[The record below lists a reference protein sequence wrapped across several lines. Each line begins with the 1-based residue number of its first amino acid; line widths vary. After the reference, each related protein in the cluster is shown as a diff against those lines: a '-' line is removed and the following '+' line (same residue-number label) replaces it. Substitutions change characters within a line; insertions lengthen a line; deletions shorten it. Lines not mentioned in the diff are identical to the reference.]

1 MSDPAARPVT
11 PAPSAAASAPAPR
24 AGGPDQELPG
34 TRAWFIGYVLWM
46 GALAA
51 LALWQL
57 DRFDRGDPQALRG
70 WLLALLAFYLS
81 LCNVFL
87 PLPTAW
93 IILLAAA
100 PGDTPVASAPLRVA
114 VVALVGTVG
123 TVIANLNEYH
133 LLAWLLRFGWGRRVR
148 STRVYGWAA
157 RWFDRAP
164 FQLLA
169 LIGFIP
175 IPVDA
180 VRWLAVLQRYPRPR
194 FAAAYALGRG
204 LRYALFAG
212 CAVLLELTGS
222 QIVMIQLA
230 LAAVGVVGRLGWA
243 LARRA
248 RRAPRPRR

>member
-1 MSDPAARPVT
+1 MTDPPVTRASDTAPLPYAPAAAAT
-11 PAPSAAASAPAPR
+11 PAALDR
-24 AGGPDQELPG
+24 ELPG
-34 TRAWFIGYVLWM
+34 TRAWFVGYVLWM
-46 GALAA
+46 SALAV

-57 DRFDRGDPQALRG
+57 DRFDHGVPQALRG

-100 PGDTPVASAPLRVA
+100 PGYALVENGPLRVA
-114 VVALVGTVG
+114 IVAAVSTAGTVM
-123 TVIANLNEYH
+123 ANLNEYH

-148 STRVYGWAA
+148 NTRVYGWAA

-180 VRWLAVLQRYPRPR
+180 VRWLAILQRYPRPR

-204 LRYALFAG
+204 LRYAVFAG
-212 CAVLLELTGS
+212 CAVLLELTGT
-222 QIVMIQLA
+222 QVVLIQLG
-230 LAAVGVVGRLGWA
+230 LVAVGVVGRLGWA
-243 LARRA
+243 LVRRVWNP
-248 RRAPRPRR
+248 RAGG